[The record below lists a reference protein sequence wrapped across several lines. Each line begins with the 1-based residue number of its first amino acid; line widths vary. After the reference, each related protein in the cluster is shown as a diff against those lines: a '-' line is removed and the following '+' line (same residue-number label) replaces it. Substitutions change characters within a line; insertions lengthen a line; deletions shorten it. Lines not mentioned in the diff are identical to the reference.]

1 MVQGNPAKPVA
12 RSSIPL
18 GLHTPLHEYYRQLKP
33 IRATR
38 SAKQGT
44 GAEPVR

>member
-33 IRATR
+33 IRAR
-38 SAKQGT
+38 SKKAQRGAGT
-44 GAEPVR
+44 A